1 MIIFLIVFIVFVL
14 IVALKG
20 IIIVRQAENAVVE
33 RLGRFHKVL
42 DSGIH
47 IIFPVMDRIRPITM
61 KHRMYPKIDLRE
73 QVLDFDPQPVIT
85 EDNVTMQI
93 DSVIYFQIV
102 DPKKSVYEIN
112 DLIVAIEK
120 LTITTLRNVI
130 GDLTLDETLISRTKI
145 NSELQIILDEATD
158 KWGVKVNRVELK
170 NINPPQGIQEA
181 MTKQMKAER
190 EKRSIILLAEGDKQS
205 RILRAEGERESA
217 IKSAE
222 GDKQAD
228 ILRAEGQGKAIDLV
242 FNAIHEGRAT
252 EDVIAI
258 KYLETLEKLADG
270 KSSKI
275 FIPYEATGILS
286 SLGSIKEIFNES
298 KSTEKKSGRTDNTK
312 QSE

>member
-298 KSTEKKSGRTDNTK
+298 KSPEKKSDGTDNTK

>member
-1 MIIFLIVFIVFVL
+1 MIVFLVVLIVFVL
-14 IVALKG
+14 IIALRG

-145 NSELQIILDEATD
+145 NTELQIILDEATD

-298 KSTEKKSGRTDNTK
+298 ESSENKSGRTDNTE

>member
-1 MIIFLIVFIVFVL
+1 MIVFLVVLIVFVL
-14 IVALKG
+14 IIALRG

-47 IIFPVMDRIRPITM
+47 IIFPVLDRIRPITM

-145 NSELQIILDEATD
+145 NTELQIILDEATD

-298 KSTEKKSGRTDNTK
+298 ESSENKSGRTDNTE